1 MANKH
6 MKSYEAFPGNAN
18 ENLGRSLR
26 TPETKYRTVAK
37 C

>member
-1 MANKH
+1 MTH
-6 MKSYEAFPGNAN
+6 FLGMQMKIIGLY
-18 ENLGRSLR
+18 LGRSLR